1 MQGDLKREFLRPLP
15 MITELEINLKRGIKR
30 RSNNYKHTFEIPQE
44 ELALTILF
52 KAFMNESTL
61 IVFNTLILGIKLK
74 ICKDT

>member
-44 ELALTILF
+44 ELALTIPF
-52 KAFMNESTL
+52 KAFMNESTH
-61 IVFNTLILGIKLK
+61 FNTLILGIKLK